1 MIDANQ
7 SSRDLSALVASN
19 NYERA
24 ISIFFHNG
32 SKIIDR
38 IQCQLSS
45 RKNVR
50 MNWTLEDQGLSQRL
64 SPKKIVVEYK

>member
-1 MIDANQ
+1 MIDANK
-7 SSRDLSALVASN
+7 SSRDLSALVSN

-24 ISIFFHNG
+24 ISISFHNG

-64 SPKKIVVEYK
+64 SRRKKL